1 MKNVGTCLAKV
12 TKTVEIVK
20 LQNSYGVQSTG
31 PYKEPHTVAGDK
43 Y

>member
-12 TKTVEIVK
+12 TKTVEIVRV
-20 LQNSYGVQSTG
+20 QNPYGVQSMG
-31 PYKEPHTVAGDK
+31 PYKDQYAVAGGK